1 MIRKYKESD
10 YNVIN
15 ILGRELSP
23 NFKFE
28 KNENND
34 CFVYIEKDDVIGFIT
49 YQILSDYS
57 EVLDIFVHINHRN
70 KNIGTQL
77 LDSCIDDLKN
87 KNVNKVT
94 LEVKTTNV
102 SAINLY
108 KKNQFKIVSIRKK
121 YYENNT
127 IDAYLMVRELW

>member
-127 IDAYLMVRELW
+127 IDAYLMVREL